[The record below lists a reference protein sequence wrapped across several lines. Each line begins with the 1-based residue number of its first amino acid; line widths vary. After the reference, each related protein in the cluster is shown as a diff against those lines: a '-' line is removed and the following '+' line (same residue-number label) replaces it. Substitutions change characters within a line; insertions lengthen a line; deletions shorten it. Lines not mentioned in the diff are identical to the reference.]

1 MCGVSGVCETE
12 NTAEA
17 EGEEKVEQCQR
28 LVGEGAG
35 HCVLLQLC
43 REGEGKVIR
52 VPCSLACTD
61 GEQLGVVEGEGGKE
75 LRVIGHG
82 RREEEFL

>member
-1 MCGVSGVCETE
+1 METE
-12 NTAEA
+12 RAK
-17 EGEEKVEQCQR
+17 KVEKCQW

-35 HCVLLQLC
+35 HCVLLQFF
-43 REGEGKVIR
+43 REGVGKV
-52 VPCSLACTD
+52 VPVSRSLVYTHS
-61 GEQLGVVEGEGGKE
+61 EQLWLVEGEGGKE